1 MIILIIYNYYF
12 SYYLKNNI
20 YLIIIYNIYI
30 MINNFFNI
38 IGGASS
44 ISFELPKKTDKI
56 IDFINNVDN
65 DLNMI
70 QKYILNCKINGN
82 HFLNQIKWH
91 MLILNSNRDLDLK
104 IEILK
109 FLRIN
114 VIDTLFNYED
124 TNIFNPS
131 VKIRLEINQYVYF
144 CMNLETKIDS
154 EELKIDETISV
165 LKELSNYDS
174 FDEITLKNAHNY
186 LLTLYLFCK

>member
-44 ISFELPKKTDKI
+44 ISFELPKKTDQI

-174 FDEITLKNAHNY
+174 FD
-186 LLTLYLFCK
+186 